1 MEKILAIFMAFA
13 CIFAACSCALMPSG
27 EPKVYITTSFTVVN
41 DDGSKVV
48 KEFDE
53 VGAEQRTP

>member
-1 MEKILAIFMAFA
+1 MAFA